1 MGPRWVEVNQS
12 KVQFNW
18 PNRVNLSNQVRLG
31 QPVGPKWVLDESK
44 VGSRCVTCPTGP
56 KNLTQAIELF
66 HSIMW

>member
-1 MGPRWVEVNQS
+1 MSLRFKLIGPTGLTS
-12 KVQFNW
+12 PTK
-18 PNRVNLSNQVRLG
+18 LG

-44 VGSRCVTCPTGP
+44 VGSRCVTRPTGL